1 MARETWEETGLRVD
15 MESIRY
21 MASQPWPFPQSVMM
35 GFVATADDKGQKLVL
50 DETELVSAGWFDT
63 VRGATTIPGA
73 TMQADVANAVD
84 PSISLLIPPKGVIA
98 RHLIDAWL
106 DGELPS

>member
-50 DETELVSAGWFDT
+50 GETELISAGWFDT

-73 TMQADVANAVD
+73 TVLRPN
-84 PSISLLIPPKGVIA
+84 
-98 RHLIDAWL
+98 RNR
-106 DGELPS
+106 